1 MLFKIKD
8 YMSRDPVTVSPET
21 SFKEIVDIMKKNRIG
36 SVLIVDTDRRLK
48 DIVTQSDL
56 IMHLLHGN
64 LEKKV
69 KNFIRKK
76 ELITIDENSHVFDA
90 VAYFE
95 KYRIKHLPVLDNDK
109 RLVGII
115 TATDILKKVAGI
127 GLMDPLT
134 GLNNRNY
141 YELLKQKYS
150 DKILHISII
159 MADIDDFKNINDK
172 YGHLVGDEVLSRVGK
187 ILKNDLRVY
196 DETIRWGGEEFL
208 ILLPRTNIKKAI
220 MIAKRLKSKIST
232 IRLKDFPDL
241 NISIS
246 MGVSHYEG
254 EGKYLDTA
262 VREADRALLR
272 AKKEGKNRIYTGKFI
287 INVLERSERL
297 AIEG

>member
-208 ILLPRTNIKKAI
+208 ILLPRTNIKRAI